1 MKRGFFLLCIFLL
14 GCSSEYSKEKLIIEK
29 SVQLYGWNQKEFSIV
44 FDFRDYKYKL
54 TRKPN
59 FFSYQRSILREG
71 VLIKDVM
78 TSNTKLKRYLDEIP
92 LKLSDSLT
100 DIYSNSLNS
109 VMYFFQLPRPLN
121 DPAVIVNYNGEKA
134 ISNKVY
140 WTLKV
145 KFQEKD
151 GGKDFQDEFR
161 YWIDPKSG
169 YIDYLAYSYLTDGGG
184 TRFRKA
190 KNVRGNNG
198 FIFQDY
204 TNFRP
209 VKKFTALDSLPI
221 LYEKGKLILV
231 SEIENKNIKVLN
243 R

>member
-29 SVQLYGWNQKEFSIV
+29 SVQVYGWNQKEFSIV

-169 YIDYLAYSYLTDGGG
+169 HIDYLAYSYLTEGGG

-190 KNVRGNNG
+190 KNMRENNG

-209 VKKFTALDSLPI
+209 VKKFTPLDSLPI
-221 LYEKGKLILV
+221 LYEKGELILV

>member
-1 MKRGFFLLCIFLL
+1 MKQGFLLIYLFLL
-14 GCSSEYSKEKLIIEK
+14 SCSSEYSKEKQIIEK
-29 SVQLYGWNQKEFSIV
+29 SMQVYGWNQKEFSIV

-92 LKLSDSLT
+92 LKLSDSLK

-121 DPAVIVNYNGEKA
+121 DPAVIANYKGEKS

-140 WTLKV
+140 WALEV

-169 YIDYLAYSYLTDGGG
+169 HIDYLAYSYLTEGGG

-190 KNVRGNNG
+190 KNVRENNG

-204 TNFRP
+204 TNFKP
-209 VKKFTALDSLPI
+209 VKKFTSLDSLPI
-221 LYEKGKLILV
+221 LYERGKLILV
-231 SEIENKNIKVLN
+231 SEIENKNIKVLK

>member
-1 MKRGFFLLCIFLL
+1 MKHGFFLMYIFLL
-14 GCSSEYSKEKLIIEK
+14 SCSSEYSKEKQIIEK
-29 SVQLYGWNQKEFSIV
+29 SMQVYGWNQKEFSIV

-92 LKLSDSLT
+92 LKLSDSLK

-121 DPAVIVNYNGEKA
+121 DPAVIANYKGEKT

-140 WTLKV
+140 WALEV

-169 YIDYLAYSYLTDGGG
+169 HIDYLAYSYLTEGGG

-190 KNVRGNNG
+190 KNVRENNG

-209 VKKFTALDSLPI
+209 VKKFTSLDSLPI
-221 LYEKGKLILV
+221 LYERGKLILV
-231 SEIENKNIKVLN
+231 SEIENKNIKVLK

>member
-1 MKRGFFLLCIFLL
+1 MKRGFFLLCIFFLS
-14 GCSSEYSKEKLIIEK
+14 CYSEYSKEKQIIEK
-29 SVQLYGWNQKEFSIV
+29 SVQVYGWNQKEFSIV
-44 FDFRDYKYKL
+44 FDFRDYRYKL
-54 TRKPN
+54 TRKPD
-59 FFSYQRSILREG
+59 FFSYQRSTFKKG
-71 VLIKDVM
+71 VLVRDIM
-78 TSNTKLKRYLDEIP
+78 TSNSKLKRYLDENPFI
-92 LKLSDSLT
+92 LSDSLT

-121 DPAVIVNYNGEKA
+121 DPAVIANYNGEKT

-190 KNVRGNNG
+190 KNVRENNG

-209 VKKFTALDSLPI
+209 VKKFTPLDSLPI

>member
-1 MKRGFFLLCIFLL
+1 MKQGFFLMYIFLL
-14 GCSSEYSKEKLIIEK
+14 SCSSEYSKEKQIIEK
-29 SVQLYGWNQKEFSIV
+29 SMQVYGWNQKEFSIV

-92 LKLSDSLT
+92 LKLSDSLK

-121 DPAVIVNYNGEKA
+121 DPAVIANYKGEKT

-140 WTLKV
+140 WALEV

-169 YIDYLAYSYLTDGGG
+169 HIDYLAYSYLTEGGG

-190 KNVRGNNG
+190 KNVRENNG

-209 VKKFTALDSLPI
+209 VKKFTSLDSLPI
-221 LYEKGKLILV
+221 LYERGKLILV

>member
-1 MKRGFFLLCIFLL
+1 MKQGFFLMYIFLL
-14 GCSSEYSKEKLIIEK
+14 SCSSEYSKEKQIIEK
-29 SVQLYGWNQKEFSIV
+29 SMQVYGWNQKEFSIV

-92 LKLSDSLT
+92 LKLSDSLK

-121 DPAVIVNYNGEKA
+121 DPAVIANYKGEKT

-140 WTLKV
+140 WALEV

-169 YIDYLAYSYLTDGGG
+169 HIDYLAYSYLTEGGG

-190 KNVRGNNG
+190 KNVRENNG

-209 VKKFTALDSLPI
+209 VKKFTSLDSLPI

>member
-1 MKRGFFLLCIFLL
+1 MKRGFFLMCIFLL
-14 GCSSEYSKEKLIIEK
+14 SCSSEYSKEKQIIEK
-29 SVQLYGWNQKEFSIV
+29 SVKVYGWNQKEFSIV
-44 FDFRDYKYKL
+44 FDFRDYRYKL
-54 TRKPN
+54 TRKPD
-59 FFSYQRSILREG
+59 FFSYQRSTIKKG
-71 VLIKDVM
+71 VLVRDVM
-78 TSNTKLKRYLDEIP
+78 TSNSKLKRYLDENPFI
-92 LKLSDSLT
+92 LSDSLT

-121 DPAVIVNYNGEKA
+121 DPAVIANYYGEKT
-134 ISNKVY
+134 ISNKDY

-145 KFQEKD
+145 KFKEKD
-151 GGKDFQDEFR
+151 GGQDFQDEFR

-190 KNVRGNNG
+190 RNLRENNG

-209 VKKFTALDSLPI
+209 LKKFTSLDSLPI
-221 LYEKGKLILV
+221 LYERGKLILV
-231 SEIENKNIKVLN
+231 SEIENKNIKVFN

>member
-1 MKRGFFLLCIFLL
+1 MKQGFFLMYIFLL
-14 GCSSEYSKEKLIIEK
+14 SCSSEYSKEKQIIEK
-29 SVQLYGWNQKEFSIV
+29 SMQVYGWNQKEFSIV

-92 LKLSDSLT
+92 LKLSDSLK

-121 DPAVIVNYNGEKA
+121 DPAVIANYKGEKT

-140 WTLKV
+140 WALEV

-169 YIDYLAYSYLTDGGG
+169 HIDYLAYSYLTEGGG

-190 KNVRGNNG
+190 KNMRENNG

-209 VKKFTALDSLPI
+209 VKKFTSLDSLPI
-221 LYEKGKLILV
+221 LYERGKLILV
-231 SEIENKNIKVLN
+231 SEIENKNIKVLK

>member
-1 MKRGFFLLCIFLL
+1 MKQGFFLMYIFLL
-14 GCSSEYSKEKLIIEK
+14 SCSSEYSKEKQIIEK
-29 SVQLYGWNQKEFSIV
+29 SMQVYGWNQKEFSIV
-44 FDFRDYKYKL
+44 FNFRDYKYKL

-78 TSNTKLKRYLDEIP
+78 TSNSKLKRYLDEIP
-92 LKLSDSLT
+92 LKLSDSLK

-121 DPAVIVNYNGEKA
+121 DPAVIANYKGEKT

-140 WTLKV
+140 WALEV

-169 YIDYLAYSYLTDGGG
+169 HIDYLAYSYLTEGGG

-190 KNVRGNNG
+190 KNMRENNG

-209 VKKFTALDSLPI
+209 VKKFTSLDSLPI
-221 LYEKGKLILV
+221 LYERGKLILV

>member
-1 MKRGFFLLCIFLL
+1 MKRRFFLLCTFLL
-14 GCSSEYSKEKLIIEK
+14 SCSSEYSKEKQIIEK
-29 SVQLYGWNQKEFSIV
+29 SVQVYGWNQKEFSIV
-44 FDFRDYKYKL
+44 FDFRDYRYKL
-54 TRKPN
+54 TRKPD
-59 FFSYQRSILREG
+59 FFSYQRSTVKKG
-71 VLIKDVM
+71 VLVRDVM
-78 TSNTKLKRYLDEIP
+78 TSNSKLKRYLDENPFI
-92 LKLSDSLT
+92 LSDSLT

-121 DPAVIVNYNGEKA
+121 DPAVIANYNGEQA

-169 YIDYLAYSYLTDGGG
+169 YIDYLAYTYLTDGGG

-190 KNVRGNNG
+190 KNVRENNG

-209 VKKFTALDSLPI
+209 VKKFTPLDSLPI

>member
-1 MKRGFFLLCIFLL
+1 
-14 GCSSEYSKEKLIIEK
+14 
-29 SVQLYGWNQKEFSIV
+29 
-44 FDFRDYKYKL
+44 
-54 TRKPN
+54 
-59 FFSYQRSILREG
+59 
-71 VLIKDVM
+71 M
-78 TSNTKLKRYLDEIP
+78 TSNSKLRRYLDEIP
-92 LKLSDSLT
+92 LKLSDSLK

-121 DPAVIVNYNGEKA
+121 DPAVIADYDGEKI

-161 YWIDPKSG
+161 YWIDPKTG

-190 KNVRGNNG
+190 KNIRENNG

-204 TNFRP
+204 TNLRP
-209 VKKFTALDSLPI
+209 AKKFTSLDSLPI
-221 LYEKGKLILV
+221 LYENGKLILV

>member
-1 MKRGFFLLCIFLL
+1 MERGFFLMYIFLL
-14 GCSSEYSKEKLIIEK
+14 SCSSEYSKEKQIIEK
-29 SVQLYGWNQKEFSIV
+29 SMQVYGWNQKEFSIV

-92 LKLSDSLT
+92 LKLSDSLK

-121 DPAVIVNYNGEKA
+121 DPAVIANYKGEKT

-140 WTLKV
+140 WALEV

-169 YIDYLAYSYLTDGGG
+169 HIDYLAYSYLTEGGG

-190 KNVRGNNG
+190 KNVRENNG

-209 VKKFTALDSLPI
+209 VKKFTSLDSLPI
-221 LYEKGKLILV
+221 LYERGKLILV

>member
-14 GCSSEYSKEKLIIEK
+14 GCSSEYSKEKQIIEK
-29 SVQLYGWNQKEFSIV
+29 SVQVYGWNQKEFSIV

-59 FFSYQRSILREG
+59 FFSYQRSTVKKG
-71 VLIKDVM
+71 VLVRDVM
-78 TSNTKLKRYLDEIP
+78 TSNSKLKRYLDENPFI
-92 LKLSDSLT
+92 LSDSLT

-121 DPAVIVNYNGEKA
+121 DPAVIANYNGEKA

-190 KNVRGNNG
+190 KNVRENNG

-209 VKKFTALDSLPI
+209 VKKFTPLDSLPI

>member
-1 MKRGFFLLCIFLL
+1 MKHGFFLMHIFLL
-14 GCSSEYSKEKLIIEK
+14 SCSSEYSKEKQIIEK
-29 SVQLYGWNQKEFSIV
+29 SMQVYGWNQKEFSIV

-78 TSNTKLKRYLDEIP
+78 TSNSKLKRYLDEIP
-92 LKLSDSLT
+92 LKLSDSLK

-121 DPAVIVNYNGEKA
+121 DPAVIANYKGEKT

-140 WTLKV
+140 WALEV

-190 KNVRGNNG
+190 KNIRENNG

-209 VKKFTALDSLPI
+209 VKKFTPLDSLPI

>member
-1 MKRGFFLLCIFLL
+1 MKQGFFLMYIFLL
-14 GCSSEYSKEKLIIEK
+14 SCSSEYSKEKQIIEK
-29 SVQLYGWNQKEFSIV
+29 SMQVYGWNQKEFSIV

-92 LKLSDSLT
+92 LKLSDSLK

-121 DPAVIVNYNGEKA
+121 DPAVIANYKGEKT

-184 TRFRKA
+184 TRFRKT
-190 KNVRGNNG
+190 KNIRENNG

-209 VKKFTALDSLPI
+209 VKKFTPLDSLPI
-221 LYEKGKLILV
+221 LYEKGELILV

>member
-1 MKRGFFLLCIFLL
+1 MQ
-14 GCSSEYSKEKLIIEK
+14 
-29 SVQLYGWNQKEFSIV
+29 VYGWNQKNFLLF
-44 FDFRDYKYKL
+44 FDFRDYRYKL
-54 TRKPN
+54 TRKPD
-59 FFSYQRSILREG
+59 FFSYQRSTVKKG
-71 VLIKDVM
+71 VLVRDIM
-78 TSNTKLKRYLDEIP
+78 TSNSKLKRYLDENPFI
-92 LKLSDSLT
+92 LSDSLT

-121 DPAVIVNYNGEKA
+121 DPAVIANYNGEKT
-134 ISNKVY
+134 IQNKVY
-140 WTLKV
+140 FDTKG
-145 KFQEKD
+145 KISRKKD

-190 KNVRGNNG
+190 KNVRENNG

-209 VKKFTALDSLPI
+209 VKKFTPLDSLPI

-231 SEIENKNIKVLN
+231 SEIENKILKYLTG
-243 R
+243 RRDATIYII

>member
-1 MKRGFFLLCIFLL
+1 MKRGFFLMCIFLL
-14 GCSSEYSKEKLIIEK
+14 SCSSEYSKEKQIIEK
-29 SVQLYGWNQKEFSIV
+29 SVQVYGWNQKEFSIV
-44 FDFRDYKYKL
+44 FDFRNYRYKL
-54 TRKPN
+54 TRIQD
-59 FFSYQRSILREG
+59 FFSYQRSTVKKG
-71 VLIKDVM
+71 VLVRDVM
-78 TSNTKLKRYLDEIP
+78 TSNSKLKRYLDEIP

-109 VMYFFQLPRPLN
+109 VMYFFQLPKPLD
-121 DPAVIVNYNGEKA
+121 DPAVIANYYGEKT

-140 WTLKV
+140 WTLEI

-161 YWIDPKSG
+161 YWIDPESG
-169 YIDYLAYSYLTDGGG
+169 HIDYLAYSYLTDGGG

-190 KNVRGNNG
+190 KNLRENNG

-209 VKKFTALDSLPI
+209 VNKFTSLDSLPI

-231 SEIENKNIKVLN
+231 SEIENKNIKVIN
-243 R
+243 K

>member
-29 SVQLYGWNQKEFSIV
+29 SVQVYGWNQKEFSIV

-190 KNVRGNNG
+190 KNIRENNG

-209 VKKFTALDSLPI
+209 VKKFTPLDSLPI

>member
-1 MKRGFFLLCIFLL
+1 MERGFFLMFIFLL
-14 GCSSEYSKEKLIIEK
+14 SCSSEYSKGKKIIEK
-29 SVQLYGWNQKEFSIV
+29 SVQAYGWNQKEFSIV
-44 FDFRDYKYKL
+44 FDFRDYRYKL
-54 TRKPN
+54 TRKLD
-59 FFSYQRSILREG
+59 FFSYQRTTVKKG
-71 VLIKDVM
+71 VLVTDVM
-78 TSNTKLKRYLDEIP
+78 TSNSKLRRYLDEIP
-92 LKLSDSLT
+92 LKLSDSLK

-121 DPAVIVNYNGEKA
+121 DPAVIADYDGEKI

-161 YWIDPKSG
+161 YWIDPKTG

-190 KNVRGNNG
+190 KNIRENNG

-204 TNFRP
+204 TNLRP
-209 VKKFTALDSLPI
+209 AKKFTSLDSLPI
-221 LYEKGKLILV
+221 LYENGKLILV

>member
-1 MKRGFFLLCIFLL
+1 MKHRFFLLCTFLL
-14 GCSSEYSKEKLIIEK
+14 SCSSEYSKEKQIIEK
-29 SVQLYGWNQKEFSIV
+29 SVQVYGWNQKEFSIV
-44 FDFRDYKYKL
+44 FDFRDYRYKL
-54 TRKPN
+54 TRKPD
-59 FFSYQRSILREG
+59 FFSYQRSTVKKG
-71 VLIKDVM
+71 VLVRDVM
-78 TSNTKLKRYLDEIP
+78 TSNSKLKRYLDENPFI
-92 LKLSDSLT
+92 LSDSLT

-121 DPAVIVNYNGEKA
+121 DPAVIANYNGEKA

-190 KNVRGNNG
+190 KNVRENNG

-209 VKKFTALDSLPI
+209 VKKFTPLDSLPI

>member
-14 GCSSEYSKEKLIIEK
+14 ACSSEYSKEKLIIEK
-29 SVQLYGWNQKEFSIV
+29 SVQVYGWNQKEFSIV

-190 KNVRGNNG
+190 KNLRENNG

-209 VKKFTALDSLPI
+209 VKKFTSLDSLPI

>member
-1 MKRGFFLLCIFLL
+1 MKQGFFLMYIFLL
-14 GCSSEYSKEKLIIEK
+14 SCSSEYSKEKQIIEK
-29 SVQLYGWNQKEFSIV
+29 SMQVYGWNQKEFSIV

-92 LKLSDSLT
+92 LKLSDSLK

-121 DPAVIVNYNGEKA
+121 DPAVIANYKGEKT

-140 WTLKV
+140 WALEV

-169 YIDYLAYSYLTDGGG
+169 HIDYLAYSYLTEGGG

-190 KNVRGNNG
+190 KNVRENNG

-209 VKKFTALDSLPI
+209 VKKFTSLDSLPI
-221 LYEKGKLILV
+221 LYERGKLILV
-231 SEIENKNIKVLN
+231 SEIENKNIKVLK

>member
-14 GCSSEYSKEKLIIEK
+14 SCSSEYSKEKQIIEK
-29 SVQLYGWNQKEFSIV
+29 SVQVYGWNQKEFSIV
-44 FDFRDYKYKL
+44 FDFRDYRYKL
-54 TRKPN
+54 TRKPD
-59 FFSYQRSILREG
+59 FFSYQRSTIKKG
-71 VLIKDVM
+71 VLVRDVM
-78 TSNTKLKRYLDEIP
+78 TSNSKLKRYLDENPFI
-92 LKLSDSLT
+92 LSDSLT

-121 DPAVIVNYNGEKA
+121 DPAVIANYYGEKI

-145 KFQEKD
+145 KFKEKD
-151 GGKDFQDEFR
+151 GGQDFQDEFR

-190 KNVRGNNG
+190 RNLRENNG

-209 VKKFTALDSLPI
+209 LKKFTSLDSLPI

-231 SEIENKNIKVLN
+231 SEIENKNIKVLK

>member
-1 MKRGFFLLCIFLL
+1 MKRGFYLLCIFLL
-14 GCSSEYSKEKLIIEK
+14 SCSSEYLKEKQIIEK
-29 SVQLYGWNQKEFSIV
+29 SVEAYGWNQKEFSIV

-54 TRKPN
+54 THKPD
-59 FFSYQRSILREG
+59 FFSYQRSTVKKG
-71 VLIKDVM
+71 VLVRDVM
-78 TSNTKLKRYLDEIP
+78 TSNSKLKRYLDEIP
-92 LKLSDSLT
+92 FILSDSLT

-121 DPAVIVNYNGEKA
+121 DPAVIANYNGETT

-190 KNVRGNNG
+190 KNLRENNG

-209 VKKFTALDSLPI
+209 VKKFTPLDSLPI

>member
-1 MKRGFFLLCIFLL
+1 MERGFFLMYIFLL
-14 GCSSEYSKEKLIIEK
+14 SCSSEYSKEKQIIEK
-29 SVQLYGWNQKEFSIV
+29 SMQVYGWNQKEFSIV

-92 LKLSDSLT
+92 LKLSDSLK

-121 DPAVIVNYNGEKA
+121 DPAVIANYKGEKT

-140 WTLKV
+140 WALEV

-169 YIDYLAYSYLTDGGG
+169 HIDYLAYSYLTEGGG

-190 KNVRGNNG
+190 KNVRENNG

-209 VKKFTALDSLPI
+209 VKKFTSLDSLPI
-221 LYEKGKLILV
+221 LYERGKLILV
-231 SEIENKNIKVLN
+231 SEIENKNIKVLK

>member
-14 GCSSEYSKEKLIIEK
+14 SCSSEHSKEKQIIEK
-29 SVQLYGWNQKEFSIV
+29 SVQVYGWNQKEFSIV
-44 FDFRDYKYKL
+44 FDFRDYRYKL
-54 TRKPN
+54 TRKPD
-59 FFSYQRSILREG
+59 FFSYQRSTFKKG
-71 VLIKDVM
+71 VLVRDIM
-78 TSNTKLKRYLDEIP
+78 TSNSKLKRYLDENPFI
-92 LKLSDSLT
+92 LSDSLT

-121 DPAVIVNYNGEKA
+121 DPAVIANYNGEKA

-190 KNVRGNNG
+190 KNIRENNG

-209 VKKFTALDSLPI
+209 VKKFTPLDSLPI

>member
-1 MKRGFFLLCIFLL
+1 MKHGFFLMYIFLL
-14 GCSSEYSKEKLIIEK
+14 SCSSEYSKEKQIIEK
-29 SVQLYGWNQKEFSIV
+29 SMQVYGWNQKEFSIV

-78 TSNTKLKRYLDEIP
+78 TSNSELKRYLDEIP
-92 LKLSDSLT
+92 LKLSDSLK

-121 DPAVIVNYNGEKA
+121 DPAVIANYKGEKT

-140 WTLKV
+140 WALEV

-151 GGKDFQDEFR
+151 GGKDFEDEFR

-169 YIDYLAYSYLTDGGG
+169 HIDYLAYSYLTEGGG

-190 KNVRGNNG
+190 KNMRENNG

-209 VKKFTALDSLPI
+209 VKKFTSLDSLPI
-221 LYEKGKLILV
+221 LYERGKLILV
-231 SEIENKNIKVLN
+231 SEIENKNIKVLK

>member
-1 MKRGFFLLCIFLL
+1 MKHGFFLMYIFLL
-14 GCSSEYSKEKLIIEK
+14 SCSSEYSKEKQIIEK
-29 SVQLYGWNQKEFSIV
+29 SMQVYGWNQKEFSIV

-78 TSNTKLKRYLDEIP
+78 TSNSKLKRYLDEIP
-92 LKLSDSLT
+92 LKLSDSLK
-100 DIYSNSLNS
+100 DIYTNSLNS
-109 VMYFFQLPRPLN
+109 VMYFFQLPRPLS
-121 DPAVIVNYNGEKA
+121 DPAVIANYKGEKT

-140 WTLKV
+140 WALEV

-169 YIDYLAYSYLTDGGG
+169 HIDYLAYSYLTEGGG

-190 KNVRGNNG
+190 KNMRENNG

-209 VKKFTALDSLPI
+209 VKKFTSLDSLPI

>member
-1 MKRGFFLLCIFLL
+1 MKRRFFLLCTFLL
-14 GCSSEYSKEKLIIEK
+14 SCSSEYSKEKQIIEK
-29 SVQLYGWNQKEFSIV
+29 SVQVYGWNQKEFSIV
-44 FDFRDYKYKL
+44 FDFRDYRYKL
-54 TRKPN
+54 TRKPD
-59 FFSYQRSILREG
+59 FFSYQRSTVKKG
-71 VLIKDVM
+71 VLVRDVM
-78 TSNTKLKRYLDEIP
+78 TSNSKLKRYLDENPFI
-92 LKLSDSLT
+92 LSDSLT

-121 DPAVIVNYNGEKA
+121 DPAVIANYNGEKA

-169 YIDYLAYSYLTDGGG
+169 YIDYLAYTYLTDGGG

-190 KNVRGNNG
+190 KNVRENNG

-209 VKKFTALDSLPI
+209 VKKFTPLDSLPI

>member
-29 SVQLYGWNQKEFSIV
+29 SVQVYGWNQKEFSIV

-59 FFSYQRSILREG
+59 FFSYQRSIVKKG
-71 VLIKDVM
+71 VLVRDVM
-78 TSNTKLKRYLDEIP
+78 TSNSKLKRYLDENPFI
-92 LKLSDSLT
+92 LSDSLT

-190 KNVRGNNG
+190 KNVRENNG

-209 VKKFTALDSLPI
+209 VKKFTSLDSLPI
-221 LYEKGKLILV
+221 LYERGKLILV

>member
-29 SVQLYGWNQKEFSIV
+29 SVQVYGWNQKEFSIV
-44 FDFRDYKYKL
+44 FDFRDYRYKL
-54 TRKPN
+54 TRKPD
-59 FFSYQRSILREG
+59 FFSYQRSTVKKG
-71 VLIKDVM
+71 VLVRDLM
-78 TSNTKLKRYLDEIP
+78 TSNSKLKRYLDENPFI
-92 LKLSDSLT
+92 LSDSLT

-190 KNVRGNNG
+190 RNLRENNG

-209 VKKFTALDSLPI
+209 LKKFTSLDSLPI

>member
-29 SVQLYGWNQKEFSIV
+29 SVQVYGWNQKEFSIV

-59 FFSYQRSILREG
+59 FFSYQRSTVKKG
-71 VLIKDVM
+71 VLVRDVM
-78 TSNTKLKRYLDEIP
+78 TSNSKLKRYLDENPFI
-92 LKLSDSLT
+92 LSDSLT

-190 KNVRGNNG
+190 KNVRENNG

-209 VKKFTALDSLPI
+209 VKKFTSLDSLPI
-221 LYEKGKLILV
+221 LYERGKLILV

>member
-1 MKRGFFLLCIFLL
+1 MKRGFFLMYIFLL
-14 GCSSEYSKEKLIIEK
+14 SCSSEYSKEKQIIEK
-29 SVQLYGWNQKEFSIV
+29 SMQVYGWNQKEFSIV

-92 LKLSDSLT
+92 LKLSDSLK

-121 DPAVIVNYNGEKA
+121 DPAVIANYKGEKT

-140 WTLKV
+140 WALEV

-169 YIDYLAYSYLTDGGG
+169 HIDYLAYSYLTEGGG

-190 KNVRGNNG
+190 KNVRENNG

-209 VKKFTALDSLPI
+209 VKKFTSLDSLPI
-221 LYEKGKLILV
+221 LYERGKLILV
-231 SEIENKNIKVLN
+231 SEIENKNIKVLK

>member
-1 MKRGFFLLCIFLL
+1 MKHGFFLMYIFLL
-14 GCSSEYSKEKLIIEK
+14 SCSSEYSKEKQIIEK
-29 SVQLYGWNQKEFSIV
+29 SMQVYGWNQKEFSIV

-92 LKLSDSLT
+92 LKLSDSLK

-121 DPAVIVNYNGEKA
+121 DPAVIANYKGEKT

-140 WTLKV
+140 WALEV

-169 YIDYLAYSYLTDGGG
+169 HIDYLAYSYLTEGGG
-184 TRFRKA
+184 TRFREA
-190 KNVRGNNG
+190 KNVRENNG

-209 VKKFTALDSLPI
+209 VKKFTSLDSLPI
-221 LYEKGKLILV
+221 LYERGKLILV
-231 SEIENKNIKVLN
+231 SEIENKNIKVLK